1 MSQKRPHIIIFN
13 PDEMRADALHHLG
26 KNQAAVTPN
35 LDKFVQSDAV
45 SFENAFCQNPVC
57 VPSRCSFFTGLY
69 PHTTGHRTMTYLLRP
84 GETSMFKELKDA
96 GYYVWMNNRND
107 LYAGQYSG
115 WMESNA
121 DEIFYPEEGSRAP
134 KAMNENQRGEEGGK
148 YYYSHYEG
156 QLNVDENGKNYT
168 SDDETIDAAI
178 DKIKNW
184 KDEKQPLCMFLG
196 LFYPHPPYQVE
207 EPYFSAIDRSKL
219 PDRIRFE
226 DCIDKSKM
234 LKQYHEYQ
242 NLEGLN
248 EDEWDEIRATYA
260 GMCMKVDEQFGKLVQ
275 ALKDVGIYDDCA
287 IFVMSDH
294 GDFVGDYGMA
304 EKAQSS
310 FEDCLTKVPFLVK
323 PPKNIPVDAGVS
335 DSMVELVDFY
345 ATVMDFAEVVPSHE
359 HFGRSLR
366 GAVIDRSKQVR
377 EFSCCEGGR
386 RQGELQCDEYHQ
398 PGGRTAQPADVYWPK
413 KMAQADDEAHAKA
426 TMLRTK
432 SFKYVSRI
440 TGEDEL
446 YDLKNDPQEKINQIN
461 NIEYKEILLQ
471 LKDKLLR
478 WMQETSDIV
487 PFDYDSR
494 MNETMLWNLV
504 KRMVPADKEDDVRGK
519 IRSGISIGA
528 LFGYCK
534 SMR

>member
-275 ALKDVGIYDDCA
+275 ALKDVGIYDDRA
-287 IFVMSDH
+287 IFV
-294 GDFVGDYGMA
+294 
-304 EKAQSS
+304 
-310 FEDCLTKVPFLVK
+310 DCLTKVPFLV
-323 PPKNIPVDAGVS
+323 NLQRIYQLTQVFRILWLS
-335 DSMVELVDFY
+335 LWISMRPLWTSQRLYHLMSILEEAYVEL
-345 ATVMDFAEVVPSHE
+345 
-359 HFGRSLR
+359 LL
-366 GAVIDRSKQVR
+366 I
-377 EFSCCEGGR
+377 
-386 RQGELQCDEYHQ
+386 
-398 PGGRTAQPADVYWPK
+398 
-413 KMAQADDEAHAKA
+413 EAN
-426 TMLRTK
+426 R
-432 SFKYVSRI
+432 FV
-440 TGEDEL
+440 
-446 YDLKNDPQEKINQIN
+446 
-461 NIEYKEILLQ
+461 
-471 LKDKLLR
+471 
-478 WMQETSDIV
+478 
-487 PFDYDSR
+487 
-494 MNETMLWNLV
+494 NLV
-504 KRMVPADKEDDVRGK
+504 AAKVEDVKENCSVTNIISQEVEQHSQRMFTGQR
-519 IRSGISIGA
+519 RWHRQM
-528 LFGYCK
+528 
-534 SMR
+534 MRHMPRLRCCVLRASNM

>member
-1 MSQKRPHIIIFN
+1 MRISAERKVVKAKNTKHIIR
-13 PDEMRADALHHLG
+13 M
-26 KNQAAVTPN
+26 
-35 LDKFVQSDAV
+35 
-45 SFENAFCQNPVC
+45 
-57 VPSRCSFFTGLY
+57 
-69 PHTTGHRTMTYLLRP
+69 
-84 GETSMFKELKDA
+84 
-96 GYYVWMNNRND
+96 
-107 LYAGQYSG
+107 
-115 WMESNA
+115 
-121 DEIFYPEEGSRAP
+121 
-134 KAMNENQRGEEGGK
+134 KAE
-148 YYYSHYEG
+148 
-156 QLNVDENGKNYT
+156 NVDENGKNYT

-377 EFSCCEGGR
+377 EFSCCEDVKENCSVTNIISQEVEQHSQRMFTGQR
-386 RQGELQCDEYHQ
+386 RWHRQMMRHM
-398 PGGRTAQPADVYWPK
+398 PR
-413 KMAQADDEAHAKA
+413 
-426 TMLRTK
+426 LRCC
-432 SFKYVSRI
+432 V
-440 TGEDEL
+440 
-446 YDLKNDPQEKINQIN
+446 
-461 NIEYKEILLQ
+461 
-471 LKDKLLR
+471 LR
-478 WMQETSDIV
+478 ASNM
-487 PFDYDSR
+487 
-494 MNETMLWNLV
+494 
-504 KRMVPADKEDDVRGK
+504 
-519 IRSGISIGA
+519 
-528 LFGYCK
+528 
-534 SMR
+534 

>member
-1 MSQKRPHIIIFN
+1 MKQNHSKISKPSQPNIDFLSSTEAIIAYSD
-13 PDEMRADALHHLG
+13 DEEIIRHALISYAITEAITAGDQTALEPY
-26 KNQAAVTPN
+26 KNVSLFSNISHYEVGSPLRKIKN
-35 LDKFVQSDAV
+35 L
-45 SFENAFCQNPVC
+45 
-57 VPSRCSFFTGLY
+57 
-69 PHTTGHRTMTYLLRP
+69 TMTMNTLACRAAEEGGAPLV
-84 GETSMFKELKDA
+84 
-96 GYYVWMNNRND
+96 YVRTIS
-107 LYAGQYSG
+107 AAFAEKI
-115 WMESNA
+115 ESA
-121 DEIFYPEEGSRAP
+121 TDEIFYPEEGSRAP

-504 KRMVPADKEDDVRGK
+504 KGMVPADKEDDVRGK
-519 IRSGISIGA
+519 ITKCHKYSKYRS
-528 LFGYCK
+528 
-534 SMR
+534 

>member
-1 MSQKRPHIIIFN
+1 
-13 PDEMRADALHHLG
+13 
-26 KNQAAVTPN
+26 
-35 LDKFVQSDAV
+35 
-45 SFENAFCQNPVC
+45 
-57 VPSRCSFFTGLY
+57 
-69 PHTTGHRTMTYLLRP
+69 
-84 GETSMFKELKDA
+84 
-96 GYYVWMNNRND
+96 
-107 LYAGQYSG
+107 
-115 WMESNA
+115 
-121 DEIFYPEEGSRAP
+121 
-134 KAMNENQRGEEGGK
+134 
-148 YYYSHYEG
+148 
-156 QLNVDENGKNYT
+156 
-168 SDDETIDAAI
+168 
-178 DKIKNW
+178 
-184 KDEKQPLCMFLG
+184 
-196 LFYPHPPYQVE
+196 
-207 EPYFSAIDRSKL
+207 
-219 PDRIRFE
+219 
-226 DCIDKSKM
+226 M

-504 KRMVPADKEDDVRGK
+504 KGMVPADKEDDVRGK